1 MATYDSLRSNEESIH
16 DSRPHMTVGERSIPG
31 VLNRLGQEVFRRR
44 PVDEQQRTPPGYLPL
59 SREQGDLCGRF
70 FFSCLVCSVVSAA
83 VFYLLMFGLLWKVF
97 F

>member
-1 MATYDSLRSNEESIH
+1 M
-16 DSRPHMTVGERSIPG
+16 
-31 VLNRLGQEVFRRR
+31 
-44 PVDEQQRTPPGYLPL
+44 